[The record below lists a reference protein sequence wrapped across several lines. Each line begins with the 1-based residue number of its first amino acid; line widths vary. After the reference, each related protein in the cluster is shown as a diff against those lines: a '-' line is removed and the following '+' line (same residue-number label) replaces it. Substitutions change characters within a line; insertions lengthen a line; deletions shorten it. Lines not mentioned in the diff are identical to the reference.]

1 MIFGSR
7 PVKYVLFYAVFL
19 SALII
24 DQFAKFLTVSA
35 MRLGQ
40 SISIAGNYF
49 RLTYI
54 TNTGAAFGIFKGAN
68 AYFIILSA
76 LFLVFLYIYLVTRK
90 SVPLLTQAALGLISG
105 GATGNLLDRTF
116 RGHVVDFFDVR
127 FFSVFN
133 TADVMINLGVAIL
146 LLELVILR
154 SADKRD

>member
-1 MIFGSR
+1 LISGSR
-7 PVKYVLFYAVFL
+7 PVKYGLFYAVFL
-19 SALII
+19 SALLI
-24 DQFAKFLTVSA
+24 DQYAKHLTVSS

-40 SISIAGNYF
+40 SIPLAGSIF

-54 TNTGAAFGIFKGAN
+54 TNTGAAFGILKGAN

-76 LFLVFLYIYLVTRK
+76 LLMIFLYIYLATRK

-105 GATGNLLDRTF
+105 GATGNLLDRIF

-133 TADVMINLGVAIL
+133 TADLMINLGVAIL
-146 LLELVILR
+146 LFEMVVLK